1 MGSDLSRFTRLVRDK
16 VEASIL
22 GIHLLLFLGFAK
34 WPQLQMI
41 QPLLFQ
47 K

>member
-1 MGSDLSRFTRLVRDK
+1 MGSDLFRFTQLVSDK

>member
-1 MGSDLSRFTRLVRDK
+1 MGSDLSRFTQLVSDK
-16 VEASIL
+16 VEAGTL

-47 K
+47 

>member
-1 MGSDLSRFTRLVRDK
+1 MGSDLSRFTQLVSDK
-16 VEASIL
+16 VEASVL

-41 QPLLFQ
+41 QPLIFQ